1 MRLGRSKGDF
11 LGSCGGISTLASY
24 GCRNRTVFHTGI
36 VAAGFCLFLGFQ
48 PHWLNQIYDLQG
60 SANLANWQTLA
71 ANVVSPYLLHPH
83 AAGMPAAS
91 FYRLAISGG
100 LAPAPDGLDA
110 WEEALYVQTFGGL
123 PATRD
128 SDGDGLNDAV
138 EFQQGHLAGKKD
150 HPAVGLVVF
159 TPLEK

>member
-1 MRLGRSKGDF
+1 M
-11 LGSCGGISTLASY
+11 GSCGGISTLASY

-91 FYRLAISGG
+91 FYPRLRCRLAPQHRSLRRGRG
-100 LAPAPDGLDA
+100 HTYAYHPDSDL
-110 WEEALYVQTFGGL
+110 VQTL
-123 PATRD
+123 TQAHSKAVRLTTTK
-128 SDGDGLNDAV
+128 LNDKLGRLQSITSVPSADSPV
-138 EFQQGHLAGKKD
+138 KH
-150 HPAVGLVVF
+150 
-159 TPLEK
+159 TRR